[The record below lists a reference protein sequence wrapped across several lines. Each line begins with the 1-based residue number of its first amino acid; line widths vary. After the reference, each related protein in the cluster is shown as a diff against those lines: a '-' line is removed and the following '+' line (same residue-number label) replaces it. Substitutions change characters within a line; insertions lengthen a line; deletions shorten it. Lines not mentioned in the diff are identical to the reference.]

1 MSWPLSSVSGSAPEP
16 EQRKTSIAGYIVEGA
31 TGHTSIDSERGS
43 VRSVHNTEPDL
54 QEAEQGPRKVK
65 TAVGLS
71 HPVAWTAVSWTEG
84 QGHPDV
90 HHRR

>member
-1 MSWPLSSVSGSAPEP
+1 MSWPLSSISGSAPEP
-16 EQRKTSIAGYIVEGA
+16 EQQKTSIAGYTVEGA
-31 TGHTSIDSERGS
+31 TGRTSIDSERRS
-43 VRSVHNTEPDL
+43 VRDTEPDL
-54 QEAEQGPRKVK
+54 QEAEQGPRKVE

-71 HPVAWTAVSWTEG
+71 HPVVWTAVSWTED